1 MLVIFCIM
9 GYHFNISDT
18 WIYTII
24 MQWNVY
30 ELFFSPADWRLIKE
44 MYGITSRLRAQRE
57 AEAVQ
62 TDHPTMCP
70 CCPCYAAKKV
80 SSIKLPGNR
89 TVFSSIYSYC
99 LSLVLQQII
108 LGIAA
113 TKIVPLFRSFLRHCP
128 ASFRSSRFSLE
139 MRYGFWNSRIKHF
152 IKIMIANCLRAKQF
166 CEINTSIHRLL
177 WALSLI
183 IPLFPSDLKSVD
195 TVWPNW
201 FDIPATHLH
210 KQR

>member
-1 MLVIFCIM
+1 
-9 GYHFNISDT
+9 
-18 WIYTII
+18 
-24 MQWNVY
+24 
-30 ELFFSPADWRLIKE
+30 

-89 TVFSSIYSYC
+89 TVFRHIYFYRLLY

-128 ASFRSSRFSLE
+128 ASFRSSRFAFE
-139 MRYGFWNSRIKHF
+139 MRYGFQNSRINHF
-152 IKIMIANCLRAKQF
+152 IEIMIANCPAAKQF
-166 CEINTSIHRLL
+166 CEINTSIHRL
-177 WALSLI
+177 
-183 IPLFPSDLKSVD
+183 
-195 TVWPNW
+195 
-201 FDIPATHLH
+201 H
-210 KQR
+210 

>member
-1 MLVIFCIM
+1 M
-9 GYHFNISDT
+9 
-18 WIYTII
+18 YTIFI
-24 MQWNVY
+24 QWNVC
-30 ELFFSPADWRLIKE
+30 ELIFSLADWRLIKE

-62 TDHPTMCP
+62 TDHPTMCS

-89 TVFSSIYSYC
+89 TVFRHIYFYH
-99 LSLVLQQII
+99 LLYLGLVLQPSIF
-108 LGIAA
+108 GIAA
-113 TKIVPLFRSFLRHCP
+113 TKIVPLFRSFLRHRP
-128 ASFRSSRFSLE
+128 ASFTSSRFSLE
-139 MRYGFWNSRIKHF
+139 MKNGFWNSRINHF
-152 IKIMIANCLRAKQF
+152 IERMIANCPKTKQF
-166 CEINTSIHRLL
+166 CEISTSIHRLH

-195 TVWPNW
+195 TVWLNW